1 MSRPTTI
8 PYAGTKNFES
18 RMIQNQEEEND
29 KYMYINYMVKDKSIM
44 SHPVLER
51 KSNVNHVRAR
61 IRTHIHNDYIN
72 DSS

>member
-44 SHPVLER
+44 SHPVLES